1 MLMTKRLG
9 LLSSDHV
16 AGSAQLRISALFNKS
31 TRTLTEHA
39 HKTLKQDESASIFL
53 FFRATLRFLGDLKF
67 SRKAIN
73 SKLPIVSSLRLQ
85 RVLLVSARRP
95 VSLTGRMALP
105 EALQTD
111 PRWRHSQP
119 PREKK
124 ASSRV
129 CSDLRRTVFAR
140 RLRSA
145 APKDEHVQPAMPQIC
160 GEHIATTQI
169 GKSAP
174 WAKFV
179 FI

>member
-124 ASSRV
+124 KHRAVCAATCVAQSSQEDCAAQRQKMNTCSQLCPRYAAS
-129 CSDLRRTVFAR
+129 
-140 RLRSA
+140 
-145 APKDEHVQPAMPQIC
+145 I
-160 GEHIATTQI
+160 
-169 GKSAP
+169 
-174 WAKFV
+174 
-179 FI
+179 

>member
-1 MLMTKRLG
+1 MLIKR
-9 LLSSDHV
+9 SSKTRV
-16 AGSAQLRISALFNKS
+16 PLFFIFFSGHFAFSGRFEIFTQSNKFQ
-31 TRTLTEHA
+31 TTHRL
-39 HKTLKQDESASIFL
+39 ESA
-53 FFRATLRFLGDLKF
+53 T
-67 SRKAIN
+67 
-73 SKLPIVSSLRLQ
+73 
-85 RVLLVSARRP
+85 SARVASFGAPACVLNWTYGATRSSADRP
-95 VSLTGRMALP
+95 TLAP
-105 EALQTD
+105 
-111 PRWRHSQP
+111 QP
-119 PREKK
+119 AAKGKKK